1 MLKFGGSPCLLSGR
15 NLSGR
20 RDTARS
26 VEARVAVNLPDPGR
40 AQESEQYVGGGH
52 ARNLKPRRAAEEAAG
67 REPNARDASPGR
79 DAKPTLSQTWA
90 VDEPAPAICVQ
101 SVDAHMSCSSHS
113 DAQLAAFFIDPRA
126 K

>member
-1 MLKFGGSPCLLSGR
+1 MPALRSKFEWSQLPNKR
-15 NLSGR
+15 AAAHVA
-20 RDTARS
+20 RDS
-26 VEARVAVNLPDPGR
+26 PDPGQ
-40 AQESEQYVGGGH
+40 AQESEQSSEETGSQLE
-52 ARNLKPRRAAEEAAG
+52 ATPSRERRGESPMPG
-67 REPNARDASPGR
+67 NSPGK